1 MFTTNTSNEFL
12 KIRGFILLNHGSLMD
27 IQQDAAAL
35 SSSLH
40 NTLHEPS
47 SEGATVNG
55 TSTSL
60 LSPMGFTLLTAGA
73 LCFEGSRDYFLILQ
87 SLRDVFCALS
97 SLTLVKNYFPQITHP
112 ETFPPRSH
120 VTFKFFMDKSLKR

>member
-1 MFTTNTSNEFL
+1 
-12 KIRGFILLNHGSLMD
+12 MD

-40 NTLHEPS
+40 NTLHETS
-47 SEGATVNG
+47 SEGAHNCNSKTATVNG
-55 TSTSL
+55 TSTSF

-73 LCFEGSRDYFLILQ
+73 LCLEGSRDYFLTLQ
-87 SLRDVFCALS
+87 SLHDVFCALS
-97 SLTLVKNYFPQITHP
+97 SLTLIENYFPQITHP

-120 VTFKFFMDKSLKR
+120 VTFKFFMDK